1 MWFSN
6 DCFKLT
12 YVVDQHVVEKNFDH
26 VVSSRA
32 ILSTLT
38 GLASSLAWFSSP
50 SSDCLCIFGL
60 CSAMCIDIFL
70 LHFSFT
76 FTWWDWPSTWLTNHR
91 PSVLWHCWL
100 GHVTRKTVSEMT
112 YSVSSWTLNTTI
124 PCLSLLMPSWH
135 WTAPAIVLCLFG
147 ASATWLHWLC
157 GAWMVKQ
164 SENSGD
170 RT

>member
-1 MWFSN
+1 VWFSN

-112 YSVSSWTLNTTI
+112 YSVSSWTLNSTVPVPIDAGRVVCCSITVI
-124 PCLSLLMPSWH
+124 DFPACIIGDHQEL
-135 WTAPAIVLCLFG
+135 TAENL
-147 ASATWLHWLC
+147 ASFRYFLPH
-157 GAWMVKQ
+157 
-164 SENSGD
+164 
-170 RT
+170 